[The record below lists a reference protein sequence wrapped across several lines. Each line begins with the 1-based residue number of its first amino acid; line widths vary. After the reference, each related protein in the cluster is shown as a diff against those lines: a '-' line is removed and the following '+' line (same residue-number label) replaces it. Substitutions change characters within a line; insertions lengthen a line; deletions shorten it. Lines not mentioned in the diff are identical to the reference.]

1 MTALISKLNEMTDR
15 ETDQQAKDSPST
27 RGQGEGNQQA
37 KDSPLANDRGERSQ
51 QSGLADPTWPEADSL
66 RDQFLIALPNLV
78 GDFFA
83 STVTYLVDHS
93 DRGAFGFVINRPMP
107 MTLAQ
112 LFEDKH
118 IKDLEKCRVA
128 VIEGGPVHSNTVF
141 FLHDASHQY
150 DSTYQ
155 ISDELCLTT
164 SIDIVHS
171 LAEGDGPERVLTMLG
186 YAGWDAGQLE
196 REIGAN
202 VWLLSPAPKN
212 IMFEVPYEERSRSA
226 AALLGVDLNLIATNA
241 GHG

>member
-1 MTALISKLNEMTDR
+1 MTDQ
-15 ETDQQAKDSPST
+15 ETDQQAGAPPSAH
-27 RGQGEGNQQA
+27 GQGP
-37 KDSPLANDRGERSQ
+37 SSQ
-51 QSGLADPTWPEADSL
+51 PQGLADLTGPEIDSL

-83 STVTYLVDHS
+83 NTVTYLVDHS
-93 DRGAFGFVINRPMP
+93 DRGAFGFVINKPLP
-107 MTLAQ
+107 ITLVE
-112 LFEDKH
+112 LFEGQH
-118 IKDLEKCRVA
+118 IKDLEKCQVA
-128 VIEGGPVHSNTVF
+128 VVKGGPVHPGTVF

-171 LAEGDGPERVLTMLG
+171 LAKGDGPERVLTTLG

-226 AALLGVDLNLIATNA
+226 AALLGVDLNLVATNV